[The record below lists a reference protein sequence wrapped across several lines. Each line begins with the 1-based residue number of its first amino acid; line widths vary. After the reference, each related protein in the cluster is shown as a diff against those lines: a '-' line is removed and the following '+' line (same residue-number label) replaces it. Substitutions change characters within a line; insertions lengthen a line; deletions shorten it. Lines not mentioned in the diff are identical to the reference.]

1 MSTSSGAPF
10 SFTLPED
17 SDLADLVGVF
27 LKPALQTLNTY
38 GVHTTATQTLTN
50 KTLTSPTLT
59 TPALGTPSALVLTN
73 ATGLPLSTG
82 VTGAGTNVIAFL
94 VTPSSA
100 NLASAVTDET
110 GTGSLVFANGPTLI
124 SPALGTPASA
134 TLTNAT
140 GLPIS
145 TGVSGLGSNVAT
157 WLGTPSSSNLAAAV
171 TDETGTGSLVF
182 SNGPTLTNPVIGVIV
197 VGSTSYTLPTTDG
210 TSGQVLSTN
219 GSGTLSWTAG
229 SSGTS
234 SSTYRNS
241 FLLMGA

>member
-50 KTLTSPTLT
+50 KTLTS
-59 TPALGTPSALVLTN
+59 
-73 ATGLPLSTG
+73 
-82 VTGAGTNVIAFL
+82 
-94 VTPSSA
+94 
-100 NLASAVTDET
+100 
-110 GTGSLVFANGPTLI
+110 
-124 SPALGTPASA
+124 
-134 TLTNAT
+134 
-140 GLPIS
+140 
-145 TGVSGLGSNVAT
+145 
-157 WLGTPSSSNLAAAV
+157 
-171 TDETGTGSLVF
+171 
-182 SNGPTLTNPVIGVIV
+182 PTLTNPVIGVIV

>member
-1 MSTSSGAPF
+1 MSTSSGTPF
-10 SFTLPED
+10 NFTLPED

-50 KTLTSPTLT
+50 K
-59 TPALGTPSALVLTN
+59 
-73 ATGLPLSTG
+73 
-82 VTGAGTNVIAFL
+82 
-94 VTPSSA
+94 
-100 NLASAVTDET
+100 
-110 GTGSLVFANGPTLI
+110 
-124 SPALGTPASA
+124 
-134 TLTNAT
+134 
-140 GLPIS
+140 
-145 TGVSGLGSNVAT
+145 
-157 WLGTPSSSNLAAAV
+157 
-171 TDETGTGSLVF
+171 
-182 SNGPTLTNPVIGVIV
+182 TLTNPVIGVIV